1 MIAKK
6 LTDDQ
11 DNDAYL
17 CVRSIKNYINFVE
30 GIFYDDKELHNI
42 DYAKIDVN
50 SAQYDK
56 EYDNSIR
63 NKKLDVFYCLDDVL
77 TVCKARES
85 ASLKKINHIETYI
98 FSTTFSRDILR
109 ERTTDTLI
117 KNITDLCR
125 LLKQDTL
132 FLDTEISSTEY
143 AGMRCRQ
150 MGLCC
155 PENKADLT
163 NHLIAL
169 HSFFEDMTLKLK
181 TYKARR

>member
-1 MIAKK
+1 MIAEK
-6 LTDDQ
+6 LTNDQ

-17 CVRSIKNYINFVE
+17 CARSIKNYINFVE

-42 DYAKIDVN
+42 DYTKIDVN

-56 EYDNSIR
+56 EYDNNIR

-77 TVCKARES
+77 TVCKERE
-85 ASLKKINHIETYI
+85 AKSLKKINHIETYI

-109 ERTTDTLI
+109 VRTTDILI
-117 KNITDLCR
+117 KDITDLCH

-143 AGMRCRQ
+143 AGMRCHQ

-155 PENKADLT
+155 PENKNDLT

-169 HSFFEDMTLKLK
+169 HAFFEDITLKLK
-181 TYKARR
+181 TYTARR